1 MPVIATSGAH
11 YDRAVTFSTPLAD
24 DIILRLAK
32 KGDAE
37 AIADAYVR
45 NRQHLAEWEPVRSDA
60 FFTAAHQT
68 TVVSTQLGQHATGGC
83 LPLVLCQGRSVVGR
97 INVSN
102 IVRGPFLSGS
112 VGYWVDGS
120 FTGRGLASAALQ
132 AVVAHSRDELGLHR
146 LEASVLPRN
155 AASRRVLARAG
166 FESIGVAPAYL
177 KIAGEWQDHLLTQ
190 RILL

>member
-1 MPVIATSGAH
+1 MPMVAPSGAH

-68 TVVSTQLGQHATGGC
+68 TVVSTQ
-83 LPLVLCQGRSVVGR
+83 
-97 INVSN
+97 
-102 IVRGPFLSGS
+102 F
-112 VGYWVDGS
+112 
-120 FTGRGLASAALQ
+120 
-132 AVVAHSRDELGLHR
+132 GLHR
-146 LEASVLPRN
+146 LEASLLPRN

-177 KIAGEWQDHLLTQ
+177 KIAGEWQHHLLTQ
-190 RILL
+190 RILA